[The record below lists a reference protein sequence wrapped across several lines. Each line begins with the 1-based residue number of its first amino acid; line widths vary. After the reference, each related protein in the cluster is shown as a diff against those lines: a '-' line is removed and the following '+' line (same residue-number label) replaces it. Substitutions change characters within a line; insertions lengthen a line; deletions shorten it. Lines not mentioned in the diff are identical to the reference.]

1 MTSPAV
7 TPHEPEAQTQA
18 PPYASQGFWKMVAV
32 VLLLMGF
39 GFALQI
45 NGWHFSV
52 PVVVLWFGWAGVLTT
67 IALLWQAGMA
77 VATEASGDHM
87 EELDVSE
94 ARHHELVAEK
104 RSLLLAIK
112 EIEFDRDLGKMSE
125 SDAKEMMRFY
135 RARAIDVI
143 KELDGQDDEDL
154 SVSDRVQ
161 RDLQARLAISNK
173 VIPKKKTDKTE
184 AEESS

>member
-1 MTSPAV
+1 MTSPESSTSPA
-7 TPHEPEAQTQA
+7 
-18 PPYASQGFWKMVAV
+18 PYASEGFWKLAAG
-32 VLLLMGF
+32 VLLFMGC

-52 PVVVLWFGWAGVLTT
+52 PVAVLWFGWAGVLAT

-77 VATEASGDHM
+77 VATEATGDRI

-104 RSLLLAIK
+104 KSLLLAIK

-125 SDAKEMMRFY
+125 SDAKEMMRLY

-143 KELDGQDDEDL
+143 KELDGKTDDGL
-154 SVSDRVQ
+154 SVSERVE
-161 RDLQARLAISNK
+161 RDLEARLVVGKGKKSKTRSA
-173 VIPKKKTDKTE
+173 PKKSAGDKETE
-184 AEESS
+184 PST